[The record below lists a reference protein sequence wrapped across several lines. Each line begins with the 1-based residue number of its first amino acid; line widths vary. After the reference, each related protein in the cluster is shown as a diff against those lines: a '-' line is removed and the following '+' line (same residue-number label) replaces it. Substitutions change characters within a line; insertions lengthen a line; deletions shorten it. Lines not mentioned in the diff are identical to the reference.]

1 MEVHFYQKVLLIFDF
16 SDTLIQM
23 LLENKKKKIRIF
35 ITNEAC
41 TFLSVE
47 NDNVKYLICIREL
60 QKKKRKSSKIII
72 DSMGKLYCNIKI
84 IEKSI
89 TNR

>member
-47 NDNVKYLICIREL
+47 NDNVKCLICIREL
-60 QKKKRKSSKIII
+60 QKKKEKVQKLSSIVWGNFIATSKSQKN
-72 DSMGKLYCNIKI
+72 L
-84 IEKSI
+84 
-89 TNR
+89 

>member
-16 SDTLIQM
+16 LDTLIQM

-60 QKKKRKSSKIII
+60 QKKKEKVQKLSSIVWGNFIATSKS
-72 DSMGKLYCNIKI
+72 
-84 IEKSI
+84 
-89 TNR
+89 

>member
-1 MEVHFYQKVLLIFDF
+1 MEAHFYQKVLLIFDF

-47 NDNVKYLICIREL
+47 NDNVKCLICIREL
-60 QKKKRKSSKIII
+60 QKKKEKVQKLSSIVWGNFIATSKS
-72 DSMGKLYCNIKI
+72 
-84 IEKSI
+84 
-89 TNR
+89 

>member
-47 NDNVKYLICIREL
+47 NDNVKCLICIREL
-60 QKKKRKSSKIII
+60 QKKKREKVQKLSSIVWGNFIATSKS
-72 DSMGKLYCNIKI
+72 
-84 IEKSI
+84 
-89 TNR
+89 

>member
-47 NDNVKYLICIREL
+47 NDNVKCLICIREL
-60 QKKKRKSSKIII
+60 QKKKKKVQKLSSIVWGNFIATSKS
-72 DSMGKLYCNIKI
+72 
-84 IEKSI
+84 
-89 TNR
+89 

>member
-1 MEVHFYQKVLLIFDF
+1 MEAHFYQKVLLIFDF

-47 NDNVKYLICIREL
+47 NDNVKCLICIREL
-60 QKKKRKSSKIII
+60 QKKKETVQKLSSIVWGNFIATSKS
-72 DSMGKLYCNIKI
+72 
-84 IEKSI
+84 
-89 TNR
+89 

>member
-47 NDNVKYLICIREL
+47 NDNVKCLICIREL
-60 QKKKRKSSKIII
+60 QKKKEKVQKLSSIVWGNFIATSKS
-72 DSMGKLYCNIKI
+72 
-84 IEKSI
+84 
-89 TNR
+89 

>member
-47 NDNVKYLICIREL
+47 NDNAKCLIRLREL
-60 QKKKRKSSKIII
+60 QKKKKKKFKTYHR
-72 DSMGKLYCNIKI
+72 
-84 IEKSI
+84 
-89 TNR
+89 